1 MQAAPQ
7 SPEPTAFCV
16 VLGLTLA
23 APGMCCPSASFLF
36 TVGRLPLCSG
46 AAPAVGVLAGRGP
59 SFLRTGP
66 PLGRKRAF
74 HPKLCSDVFATSLL
88 LEALPQ
94 FTVTPQDRAV
104 TEGQTVDF
112 HCEAKGYPQP
122 VIAWTKGGEGTPGQ
136 CPPPPSTRTPGH
148 IQGDPGLLMSGRGHH
163 PSQDGGARP

>member
-7 SPEPTAFCV
+7 SPEPTAFCA

-23 APGMCCPSASFLF
+23 APGVCCPSASFLF

-136 CPPPPSTRTPGH
+136 CPPPRPAH
-148 IQGDPGLLMSGRGHH
+148 GLLGTSRVTR
-163 PSQDGGARP
+163 DY